1 MYKQDPMYLFT
12 TYSILTLILKF
23 KKAENRRS
31 YINSS
36 RRFPNGKYY
45 TCVCSL
51 EEILRAPS
59 TVWGGLGHFT
69 GRAVPCREG
78 CTGGRRDWEMV
89 ITCPALGCGRPGAF
103 SLPGPLI
110 LLWTISLLSHWP
122 SSLLSPLAS
131 CPSISNA
138 RFCFCSKPSTSIS
151 RSFIRFDT
159 MKKKL
164 FARFLVGP
172 AKSYCYS
179 VEESTEVK
187 D

>member
-1 MYKQDPMYLFT
+1 MKKMYKQDPMYLFT

-59 TVWGGLGHFT
+59 TVWGGLGHST

-78 CTGGRRDWEMV
+78 CTGGAQR
-89 ITCPALGCGRPGAF
+89 LGNGHHMPSTRMWQTGCL
-103 SLPGPLI
+103 LPTG
-110 LLWTISLLSHWP
+110 SSD
-122 SSLLSPLAS
+122 SSLNNLFAVSLAKLAS
-131 CPSISNA
+131 ISP
-138 RFCFCSKPSTSIS
+138 CFLPFHLKCAV
-151 RSFIRFDT
+151 
-159 MKKKL
+159 L
-164 FARFLVGP
+164 FLQ
-172 AKSYCYS
+172 
-179 VEESTEVK
+179 
-187 D
+187 